1 MIETENIPETIND
14 NEAEQAY
21 HKPEEDIPPTEVN
34 PEAEEDIPPT
44 EIAPED
50 IEDIIPGE
58 EDCEGIVFPIDDESI
73 EDDDD
78 EQTLEEQILPI
89 LGEDYLSVEPTLI
102 TDEDA
107 TAFLSG
113 AEEAPSEFSVQDV
126 PPVPTP
132 RERRSRPAV
141 DVQEGSRRATRQQD
155 SGVTPPR
162 PRMTFR
168 ERQARNE
175 KYDAELR
182 NRERLLAVRSALE
195 GKRIRGSAIE
205 GRIGSVSERA
215 WGADPNCVFADVI
228 IPGLNH
234 CTVHVPYSEMF
245 ATEIIDMRTVD
256 LSTVAGRHSYV
267 TRQKQILLK
276 MLGATISVAILEIKE
291 DSDNNHIIVIGSRS
305 KAMESQRKVFFNP
318 RNPLYTRGMCYE
330 ATIISVGP
338 HAMALTFGGIDFRL
352 RQRFVTSRFIL
363 DLQSRYSVGQ
373 KLPFILEDVKIKQ
386 NGTLRL
392 LVNALA
398 AELEL
403 AKERHYLV
411 DPGTTCK
418 ATISS
423 IHRNRRNPNYID
435 IYAWLDDYDIPVF
448 IPFMPA
454 NTLGREPIGGDQC
467 IVIISGYR
475 SSGRLEARIRSIS
488 GGMGLFG

>member
-1 MIETENIPETIND
+1 MNENENMPETIND
-14 NEAEQAY
+14 NEAELAY
-21 HKPEEDIPPTEVN
+21 HEPEEDIPPTELN
-34 PEAEEDIPPT
+34 PEDV
-44 EIAPED
+44 
-50 IEDIIPGE
+50 EDIIPGE
-58 EDCEGIVFPIDDESI
+58 EDCEGIVFPIDDNDSE
-73 EDDDD
+73 EDDE

-89 LGEDYLSVEPTLI
+89 LDEDYLSVEPTLI
-102 TDEDA
+102 TDEEA
-107 TAFLSG
+107 NAFLNG
-113 AEEAPSEFSVQDV
+113 AEEAHSDSSAQDI
-126 PPVPTP
+126 PPVPP
-132 RERRSRPAV
+132 LVERSSRPVV
-141 DVQEGSRRATRQQD
+141 DAQAGSRSATRQD
-155 SGVTPPR
+155 RGATPPR
-162 PRMTFR
+162 TRMTFR
-168 ERQARNE
+168 ERQAQSK

-182 NRERLLAVRSALE
+182 SRERLLAVRSALE

-205 GRIGSVSERA
+205 GKIGSVSERA
-215 WGADPNCVFADVI
+215 WGTEPNCVFADVI

-245 ATEIIDMRTVD
+245 ATDIIDMRTVD
-256 LSTVAGRHSYV
+256 LSNAAGRHSYI

-291 DSDNNHIIVIGSRS
+291 DSDDNHIIVIGSRS
-305 KAMESQRKVFFNP
+305 KAMESQRKVFFSP
-318 RNPLYTRGMCYE
+318 RNPLYTKGMCYE

-373 KLPFILEDVKIKQ
+373 KLPFILEDVKVKK

-488 GGMGLFG
+488 GGMGVFG